1 MTLDQMRLITPIAA
15 ALLTL
20 IPVAGNP
27 QSDSGTSPAALA
39 EEVIFVPLALST
51 GEARLETTV
60 YRPSASGPWPLAV
73 INHGAAGYAGPS
85 RQRRYRPVAIAR
97 FFLERGYLVV
107 APMRQGFSK
116 STGTYAWNCDH
127 ETYARRYAG
136 DVAAVIN
143 YFVKSGQAQAD
154 RVLVVGQSNGG
165 MVALGYAAE
174 FSSVDR
180 RARAIIN
187 FAGGINSSRP
197 NCDWRNNMI
206 SAARSLGAKT
216 DLPSLWI
223 YAEDDPIFPPSV
235 SKPFFDAYHS
245 GNRRSFLKLYHTGGH
260 NLSNLPVG
268 SQIWISDIEQFLR
281 EVGLPW

>member
-1 MTLDQMRLITPIAA
+1 MRLIAPISAVLITLAPIA
-15 ALLTL
+15 
-20 IPVAGNP
+20 GYP
-27 QSDSGTSPAALA
+27 QGDSGVAPAALA
-39 EEVIFVPLALST
+39 EEVIFVPLALPT

-60 YRPSASGPWPLAV
+60 YRPSASGPRPLAV
-73 INHGAAGYAGPS
+73 INHGAVGYADPS
-85 RQRRYRPVAIAR
+85 RQRRYQPVAIAR
-97 FFLERGYLVV
+97 FFVERGYLVA

-116 STGTYAWNCDH
+116 STGTYSWNCDH
-127 ETYARRYAG
+127 ATYARRYAG
-136 DVAAVIN
+136 DIAAVID
-143 YFVKSGQAQAD
+143 YFVKTGQAQAD
-154 RVLVVGQSNGG
+154 RVLVIGQSNGG

-197 NCDWRNNMI
+197 NCDWREKMI

-216 DLPSLWI
+216 DLPSLWL

-245 GNRRSFLKLYHTGGH
+245 GNKRSSLQIYPTGGH

-268 SQIWISDIEQFLR
+268 SQIWISDVERFLR
-281 EVGLPW
+281 EVHLP